1 MPTNQSCARYAG
13 PLHRIHKRKKDALI
27 YELEL
32 PEDAFSILRTSPEE
46 FGRELRLA
54 AAVKWYEVGRI
65 SQGKAAE
72 LAGVSRAEFI
82 DALESYE
89 VDPIQTP
96 ADDLKSDVRN
106 ALGSETDSDA

>member
-1 MPTNQSCARYAG
+1 MSKT
-13 PLHRIHKRKKDALI
+13 LT
-27 YELEL
+27 LEL

-89 VDPIQTP
+89 VDLIQTP